1 VSTKEAEVVLQIN
14 PHLKRRGERRA
25 MEHLGAADMYILPGR
40 QSEEANSEENAG
52 TKDGI
57 TAQIAAMRATATN
70 DNGKRLLHN

>member
-1 VSTKEAEVVLQIN
+1 
-14 PHLKRRGERRA
+14 

>member
-25 MEHLGAADMYILPGR
+25 MEDLGTADMHILPGR
-40 QSEEANSEENAG
+40 KREQAKSEENAG

-57 TAQIAAMRATATN
+57 TA
-70 DNGKRLLHN
+70 